1 MNSKLKISENSAF
14 KVYKPK
20 PVKFDPYKLF
30 VDLIES
36 GQLAIAE
43 NNKILTPFEGSLY
56 LENIHVKID
65 EGVIK
70 VVSPK

>member
-1 MNSKLKISENSAF
+1 MKSQFRISTKSAF
-14 KVYKPK
+14 KIYKPV
-20 PVKFDPYKLF
+20 PIKFDPYKLF

-65 EGVIK
+65 EGVVK